1 MATDAFSPEVSMYK
15 YIANI
20 FELFCKNKR
29 VIDRKIRNCAS
40 NNFFMS
46 KQIIQ
51 TDKVPAPIGPYS
63 QAVIANGF
71 LFASGQI
78 AFNPSTGELVT
89 ESIEAETKQVMENIK
104 AILAES
110 TLSFAHIVKTT
121 IFLSD
126 MQLFA
131 QVNEIY
137 GSYFTAD
144 FPARETVAVKTLP
157 RNVNVEISVTAVV
170 NL

>member
-1 MATDAFSPEVSMYK
+1 MP
-15 YIANI
+15 
-20 FELFCKNKR
+20 
-29 VIDRKIRNCAS
+29 
-40 NNFFMS
+40 

-51 TDKVPAPIGPYS
+51 TNKVPTPIGPYS

-71 LFASGQI
+71 LFASGQV
-78 AFNPSTGELVT
+78 AFNPATGELVLT
-89 ESIEAETKQVMENIK
+89 DILSETKQVMENIK
-104 AILAES
+104 AVLDEAK
-110 TLSFAHIVKTT
+110 LSFAHVVKTS

-131 QVNEIY
+131 QVNEVY

-157 RNVNVEISVTAVV
+157 RNVNVEISITAVV
-170 NL
+170 DL

>member
-1 MATDAFSPEVSMYK
+1 
-15 YIANI
+15 
-20 FELFCKNKR
+20 
-29 VIDRKIRNCAS
+29 
-40 NNFFMS
+40 MS
-46 KQIIQ
+46 KQVIQ
-51 TDKVPAPIGPYS
+51 TNKVPAPIGPYS

-78 AFNPSTGELVT
+78 AFDPATGELVLA
-89 ESIEAETKQVMENIK
+89 SIQAETKQVMENIK
-104 AILAES
+104 AILEEAGIH
-110 TLSFAHIVKTT
+110 FGHIVKTT

-131 QVNEIY
+131 EVNEVY
-137 GSYFTAD
+137 GSYFSSD

-157 RNVNVEISVTAVV
+157 RNVNVEISITAVI

>member
-1 MATDAFSPEVSMYK
+1 
-15 YIANI
+15 
-20 FELFCKNKR
+20 
-29 VIDRKIRNCAS
+29 
-40 NNFFMS
+40 MS

-51 TDKVPAPIGPYS
+51 TNKVPAPIGPYS

-71 LFASGQI
+71 LFASGQV
-78 AFNPSTGELVT
+78 AFDPLTGEIVLD
-89 ESIEAETKQVMENIK
+89 SIQAETKQVMENIK
-104 AILAES
+104 AILEEAGLTFS
-110 TLSFAHIVKTT
+110 HVVKTT

-131 QVNEIY
+131 NVNEVY
-137 GSYFTAD
+137 GSYFTTD

-157 RNVNVEISVTAVV
+157 RNVNVEISVTAVT